1 MVECPTMVSVGTVDI
16 PERVDR
22 EKYFATLDYV
32 ELSLLVRGVKDKTRD
47 KWAAT
52 CPRGA
57 VGLVVASELREISVT
72 LAEDVAAF
80 GAACVVF
87 RSPPL
92 FSPSQAHRDQL
103 RRFFGE
109 VATVEAVG
117 SARVWVPDGH
127 WEPRAAVKLGA
138 ELGIA
143 CAIDPLVREPG
154 APPELYEELEA
165 PAMYFRI
172 EAPSRPGTLDLGQL
186 EELAAL
192 VEHYEER
199 SVQSVRVV
207 FATHDRWRDARA
219 FKALV

>member
-1 MVECPTMVSVGTVDI
+1 MVFVGTVDI

-22 EKYFATLDYV
+22 ERYFAQLDYV
-32 ELSLLVRGVKDKTRD
+32 ELSLLLQNVKDKTRG
-47 KWAAT
+47 KWAAS
-52 CPRGA
+52 CPPGA
-57 VGLVVASELREISVT
+57 VGLVVAGELREIAVT

-80 GAACVVF
+80 QAGCVVF
-87 RSPPL
+87 RSPAL
-92 FSPSQAHRDQL
+92 FSPSQANRDQL

-109 VATVEAVG
+109 VATAEAVG
-117 SARVWVPDGH
+117 TARVWIPDGL
-127 WEPRAAVKLGA
+127 WEPRAAVKLA
-138 ELGIA
+138 TELHVA

-154 APPELYEELEA
+154 APPELYEELDA
-165 PAMYFRI
+165 PAIYFRV
-172 EAPSRPGTLDLGQL
+172 EALGRARQLDADRL

-199 SVQSVRVV
+199 SVESVRVV